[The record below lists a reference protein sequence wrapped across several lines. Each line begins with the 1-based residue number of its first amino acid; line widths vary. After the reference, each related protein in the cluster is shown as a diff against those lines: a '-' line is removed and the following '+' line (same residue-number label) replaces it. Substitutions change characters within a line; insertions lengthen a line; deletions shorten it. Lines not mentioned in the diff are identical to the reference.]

1 MSSGA
6 VVANTVLG
14 IDGLSTI
21 GQLCV
26 WGVWVT
32 KRFYVNSLVN
42 DDSDCL
48 KKTC

>member
-26 WGVWVT
+26 WGVG
-32 KRFYVNSLVN
+32 SLNVFT
-42 DDSDCL
+42 L
-48 KKTC
+48 ILWLTMILVA